1 MVIGLFILVALTGIM
16 FLWSW
21 LDDEDNDD
29 RTTHK

>member
-16 FLWSW
+16 FLWAY
-21 LDDEDNDD
+21 LGNDD

>member
-21 LDDEDNDD
+21 LDDEDDD
-29 RTTHK
+29 RTTNK